1 MNQRCLYVGDNL
13 SSELKSQLTVNDG
26 GVVQV
31 TRLPAVLADP
41 KSTLLQLEL
50 GSVEDQSRL
59 LDWLRQ
65 NDTPTQILC
74 ELQAFECVTSNAEE
88 TRSAS
93 DYLSAQIVG
102 ITRILEAA
110 LSLNP
115 ELLWAF
121 IKPPI
126 ADVWSEASEAY
137 FRVLVEGLRTAAP
150 SARFDFLS
158 MDHISLAMD
167 RI

>member
-1 MNQRCLYVGDNL
+1 M
-13 SSELKSQLTVNDG
+13 QLTATDG

-31 TRLPAVLADP
+31 TRFTKPLTEPVLT
-41 KSTLLQLEL
+41 SLLLEL
-50 GSVEDQSRL
+50 GSVEGQSRL

-65 NDTPTQILC
+65 NDLPTRILC
-74 ELQAFECVTSNAEE
+74 DLQAFEFVTSDTGD

-93 DYLSAQIVG
+93 DYLSAQVVG

-115 ELLWAF
+115 ELRWVFLR
-121 IKPPI
+121 PSV
-126 ADVWSEASEAY
+126 ADVWSDASEAY

-158 MDHISLAMD
+158 TKQI
-167 RI
+167 

>member
-1 MNQRCLYVGDNL
+1 M
-13 SSELKSQLTVNDG
+13 
-26 GVVQV
+26 QV
-31 TRLPAVLADP
+31 TRLRTLLTDP
-41 KSTLLQLEL
+41 TSTSLQLEL
-50 GSVEDQSRL
+50 ASIEGQSRL

-65 NDTPTQILC
+65 NDPPTRILC
-74 ELQAFECVTSNAEE
+74 ELQAFEFVTSEAGD

-115 ELLWAF
+115 ELRWVFL
-121 IKPPI
+121 KSPV
-126 ADVWSEASEAY
+126 ADVWSDASEAY
-137 FRVLVEGLRTAAP
+137 FRVLVEGLRTAVP

-158 MDHISLAMD
+158 MEQI
-167 RI
+167 

>member
-1 MNQRCLYVGDNL
+1 MTQRCLYVGDTL
-13 SSELKSQLTVNDG
+13 SSDLIVQLTAADG

-31 TRLPAVLADP
+31 TRLPTVLADTM
-41 KSTLLQLEL
+41 SSSLQLEL
-50 GSVEDQSRL
+50 GSVEGQSRL

-65 NDTPTQILC
+65 NDPPTRILC
-74 ELQAFECVTSNAEE
+74 ELQTFEFVTSDAGN

-110 LSLNP
+110 LSLNA
-115 ELLWAF
+115 ELRWVFL
-121 IKPPI
+121 KPPVV
-126 ADVWSEASEAY
+126 DVWSDASEAY
-137 FRVLVEGLRTAAP
+137 FRVLVEGLQTAAP

-158 MDHISLAMD
+158 MEQV
-167 RI
+167 

>member
-1 MNQRCLYVGDNL
+1 MTQRCLFIGDNL
-13 SSELKSQLTVNDG
+13 SSALVSKLTATDG

-31 TRLPAVLADP
+31 TRLPTASADP
-41 KSTLLQLEL
+41 MSTSLLLEL
-50 GSVEDQSRL
+50 GSVEGQSRL

-65 NDTPTQILC
+65 NDTPTRILC
-74 ELQAFECVTSNAEE
+74 ELQTFEFVTSDAGD

-93 DYLSAQIVG
+93 DYLGAQIVG

-115 ELLWAF
+115 ELLWIF
-121 IKPPI
+121 FKPQV

-137 FRVLVEGLRTAAP
+137 FRVLVEGLRAAAP

-158 MDHISLAMD
+158 ADQI
-167 RI
+167 

>member
-1 MNQRCLYVGDNL
+1 MTQRCLYVGDKL
-13 SSELKSQLTVNDG
+13 SSDLMSQLTTTDG

-31 TRLPAVLADP
+31 TRLPNVLADTM
-41 KSTLLQLEL
+41 STSLQLEL
-50 GSVEDQSRL
+50 GSVEGQSRL

-65 NDTPTQILC
+65 NDPPTRILC
-74 ELQAFECVTSNAEE
+74 ELQAFEFVTSEVGY

-102 ITRILEAA
+102 ITRVLEAA

-115 ELLWAF
+115 ELRWVF
-121 IKPPI
+121 IKPPV
-126 ADVWSEASEAY
+126 ADVWSDASEAY
-137 FRVLVEGLRTAAP
+137 FRVLVEGLRTAVP

-158 MDHISLAMD
+158 MEQI
-167 RI
+167 